1 MRQKEIVKE
10 YLKALNIDY
19 KISTLDDI
27 TRLIKAHIESF
38 AFASLK
44 VLLRED
50 ISLDLESIYQSI
62 VVESYFGITIK
73 I

>member
-27 TRLIKAHIESF
+27 TKLLQAHIESF